1 MKLHLNKEDFKDLIT
16 LTSKDMSILEVNI
29 EKEKTIQN
37 TKNYLN
43 KASIKDK

>member
-16 LTSKDMSILEVNI
+16 LTSKDMSILEVYI

-43 KASIKDK
+43 KATIKDK

>member
-43 KASIKDK
+43 KALIKDK